1 MKEESESV
9 DWWLVEGMRAGG
21 NSGCEEAVANDGCA
35 PDTEGVFA
43 VGGRSSGTVDCLFA
57 LISSSASSAISM
69 RRLRRRELVDEEVEP
84 DAV

>member
-1 MKEESESV
+1 M
-9 DWWLVEGMRAGG
+9 EGWRGG
-21 NSGCEEAVANDGCA
+21 NSGCDEGAPEDGCA
-35 PDTEGVFA
+35 PDTEDVFA
-43 VGGRSSGTVDCLFA
+43 VAGRSSGTVDCLFA